1 MLLLRARTQPVLIR
15 DHFAPSSAPMPA
27 SGPAHRASQC
37 AMFDAHHEAYSS
49 CLDSTVAVCPTP
61 LILPVMPVKEVDHYW
76 PHVTMFSQGVMRF
89 ENHIQRMLLL
99 IQCVIKLNLSSVWSA
114 NFKVTLSIPN
124 IETHFWLLSTL
135 LGVLLSRPLTYLWSL
150 YSWGPSLQGL
160 RYADE
165 CQCSGTNWLI
175 CNQIHWKYIHH
186 HKLGKTWLLAPQSA
200 ALRINAYRDFHP
212 TQSQPEQGRSMWTKA
227 AVAKSAGVLVGW
239 SGSKPVAAKGQGKI
253 HQTMTDQSI
262 LLSAVLPAYSM

>member
-1 MLLLRARTQPVLIR
+1 MLLLRARTTPVRIR
-15 DHFAPSSAPMPA
+15 DHFAPSSASIRPCTPCITVCNVWCSSWGIFFLLRLN
-27 SGPAHRASQC
+27 SGCVPHPPYPPS
-37 AMFDAHHEAYSS
+37 DACE
-49 CLDSTVAVCPTP
+49 
-61 LILPVMPVKEVDHYW
+61 EVDHYW

-89 ENHIQRMLLL
+89 ENHIHWMLLL

-186 HKLGKTWLLAPQSA
+186 H
-200 ALRINAYRDFHP
+200 
-212 TQSQPEQGRSMWTKA
+212 
-227 AVAKSAGVLVGW
+227 
-239 SGSKPVAAKGQGKI
+239 
-253 HQTMTDQSI
+253 
-262 LLSAVLPAYSM
+262 